1 MPVTATSSTSTNHY
15 VGRFAP
21 SPTGELHQ
29 GSLLTAVA
37 SYLDARQAKGQ
48 WLVRMEDL
56 DPPREQAGA
65 ADAIL
70 RSLESHGLHW
80 DRSVVYQSQRQ
91 TAYQERLLSLQ
102 EQQLCYPCN
111 CNRQRLRTLGAYDGQ
126 CLIKP
131 PQGSSANAVRVKV
144 NTSQAICFDDVFQ
157 GQQCQHLTREVGDFV
172 IRRKDQLFAY
182 QLAVVADDID
192 QGITH
197 VIRGIDLMES
207 TARQIYLFQL
217 WHAPPP
223 IYGHLPVIVNEQGQK
238 LSKQTFAPP
247 LCDQRSSE
255 NIWHTLVRLGLA
267 PPEDLKS
274 ADCDSQLLWGIE
286 HWARAKV
293 PRAESIDENQAAD

>member
-1 MPVTATSSTSTNHY
+1 MSVAPLNDSTNQY

-37 SYLDARQAKGQ
+37 SYLDARQAQGH

-70 RSLESHGLHW
+70 RSLEAHGLHW
-80 DRSVVYQSQRQ
+80 DQSVIYQSQRQ
-91 TAYQERLLSLQ
+91 AAYQERLLSLQ
-102 EQQLCYPCN
+102 GQQLCYPCS
-111 CNRQRLRTLGAYDGQ
+111 CNRQRLKTLKAYDRH
-126 CLIKP
+126 CLTHTP
-131 PQGSSANAVRVKV
+131 AGDAANAVRVRV
-144 NTSQAICFDDVFQ
+144 ETAAAIRFDDVFQ
-157 GQQCQHLTREVGDFV
+157 GRQSQRLEQEVGDFV

-207 TARQIYLFQL
+207 TARQI
-217 WHAPPP
+217 
-223 IYGHLPVIVNEQGQK
+223 
-238 LSKQTFAPP
+238 
-247 LCDQRSSE
+247 
-255 NIWHTLVRLGLA
+255 
-267 PPEDLKS
+267 
-274 ADCDSQLLWGIE
+274 
-286 HWARAKV
+286 
-293 PRAESIDENQAAD
+293 